1 VTISSGVGAG
11 FSSSFCALETGV
23 RFTVLDG
30 PLRGVDEAL
39 GLVLGFGFGVAAG
52 LGFGRGVADG
62 EGLLTGVIRSFV

>member
-1 VTISSGVGAG
+1 MSSGVGTG

-30 PLRGVDEAL
+30 ALRGVDEAL
-39 GLVLGFGFGVAAG
+39 GLVLGLGFGVDAG